1 MFWIDGGPPAGG
13 VEGVAGDEHNDEKEE
28 KEEEACSPGDDGPS
42 PGVEAGRP
50 AETPALPNVEVED
63 WKYVKDEEPE
73 ALPTLMPDP

>member
-1 MFWIDGGPPAGG
+1 MLWIVSFSPSFIKYVRVFWIDGGPPAGG

-63 WKYVKDEEPE
+63 
-73 ALPTLMPDP
+73 